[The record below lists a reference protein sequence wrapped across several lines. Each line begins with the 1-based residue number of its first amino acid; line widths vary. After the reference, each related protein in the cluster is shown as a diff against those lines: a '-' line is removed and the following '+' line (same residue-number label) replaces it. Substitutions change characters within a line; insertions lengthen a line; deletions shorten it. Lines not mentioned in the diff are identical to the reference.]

1 MNGDLTDAGGK
12 VTLGSVLAGGTTPPT
27 TPPAN
32 PPATPPAAVEL
43 SDLEKNLGGHSFN
56 ATGDLLDQTGT
67 VIVTKADLDVK
78 RQSMGDPTTDDVTY
92 ALSEAGDLVN
102 SKGEV
107 IAKAGN
113 FAVKEDGSVDV
124 FPESTIKALAE
135 RAVADGFEIPEGM
148 ALTDDSEGIYALAG
162 TMAEQL
168 FVAQTAKFFEEHPAM
183 FGLYQHLEAGGLP
196 EDYYAQYANEVD
208 YTKLDI
214 PAEQKARRLEIIRQ
228 QLTKVAKNDA
238 DMTETILK
246 YVQDSGNID
255 ETYNKAL
262 ASLQDWQKGERN
274 AKAQADAAAI
284 KARTEA
290 DVAYWKNVET
300 KVVKEGVLG
309 ELALPVNEKESF
321 FRFLAV
327 KDSNGATAAQNYA
340 ANVSLEERL
349 QLQYIMY
356 AMAKGNSLAK
366 AVESLRV
373 TEAAQKVLLKSTT
386 PIRVMQNITVKQVD
400 RKAPLSLKNLG

>member
-1 MNGDLTDAGGK
+1 
-12 VTLGSVLAGGTTPPT
+12 
-27 TPPAN
+27 
-32 PPATPPAAVEL
+32 
-43 SDLEKNLGGHSFN
+43 
-56 ATGDLLDQTGT
+56 
-67 VIVTKADLDVK
+67 
-78 RQSMGDPTTDDVTY
+78 
-92 ALSEAGDLVN
+92 
-102 SKGEV
+102 
-107 IAKAGN
+107 
-113 FAVKEDGSVDV
+113 
-124 FPESTIKALAE
+124 
-135 RAVADGFEIPEGM
+135 M

-262 ASLQDWQKGERN
+262 ASLQDWQKTERN
-274 AKAQADAAAI
+274 AKAQVDAAAI

-309 ELALPVNEKESF
+309 ELALPVNEKENF

-327 KDSNGATAAQNYA
+327 KDSNGTTAAQNYA
-340 ANVSLEERL
+340 ANVPLEERL

-373 TEAAQKVLLKSTT
+373 TEAAQKVLLKPTT
-386 PIRVMQNITVKQVD
+386 PIRVVQNISVRQVD
-400 RKAPLSLKNLG
+400 RKAPVSLKNLG